1 MDFRSIGFRTSVHWD
16 VSAVVA
22 VEVRIIPGNGGDD
35 TIGGGSGVAS
45 SSEVVVSISLGKF
58 GGVLNVFHPSGFW
71 AETAQAS
78 RTRTA
83 KICNVKIKM

>member
-1 MDFRSIGFRTSVHWD
+1 
-16 VSAVVA
+16 
-22 VEVRIIPGNGGDD
+22 
-35 TIGGGSGVAS
+35 
-45 SSEVVVSISLGKF
+45 VVSISLGKF